1 MDQDL
6 VEESP
11 QKRVRGDPPPPDH
24 PAGNDDQ
31 TNDLDVESD
40 VARQIQNFGTLA
52 GIEVNLT
59 NILLERNAVPGLF
72 KSHFHYHESCALV
85 GCTLPR
91 EKTFAD
97 NKRYCCRGHKK
108 LSSKWSEKKAAFHV
122 YGGLNENKVQR
133 DELCCTTVKLKAD
146 GIDVGIPTLE
156 TSSVFT
162 KPPWENE
169 DLFPTALRDHE
180 GSRDY
185 LFFATPPPFYITFGY
200 DKALPIKWKPN
211 PRLKRQ
217 INGQEVAITGLTINV
232 PLDAEGQK
240 RYAWKLYLY
249 QYRDLSLYCL
259 SLVVQGA
266 LRLKLPPK
274 TPKQKRPKPDED
286 PNGGEE
292 KGKEIREVSTHVIP
306 NSNTGKTKPPTT
318 RRQGRGK
325 DIVASGNTM
334 SKCCSVFDD
343 FGLEKVRQVY
353 FADVCGSTLDSH
365 HGFVAE
371 CGPSRDVDLGEPLSL
386 TLLMFSGHHS
396 LENTRVNSPMESAG
410 FHVDDSEV
418 TLNVSLG
425 KQSVGG
431 ELYFQG
437 ASYNNIGKRYDAKSE
452 VAVFAPS
459 RSSPYVTITLKTM
472 FEPLYRELYTFDP
485 TFFFTPSFLK
495 AINGDT
501 VESFGSVV
509 SVSSPGIF
517 VSEMLQPKFY
527 EMMLSKVD
535 KFGEW
540 VNVAKIQITKP
551 NTMRKYGTLL
561 DNFGLDSMLENI
573 MEVFPEVCGLKSDS
587 QNGFVVEYGTDR
599 DIDLGFHV
607 DDSEL
612 TSNVSLSKHFE
623 GEELYFRGTRCKK
636 HDVNTDTKPEEM
648 FGDSHTPDQAV
659 LRHGDRATT
668 SGHGV
673 DMILWSR
680 RDAIISEGI
689 LKLMRSKL
697 LRKEIK
703 AKPDSCCQKK

>member
-6 VEESP
+6 VEEPP
-11 QKRVRGDPPPPDH
+11 QKRVRGDPSPPP
-24 PAGNDDQ
+24 PSNLLDQ
-31 TNDLDVESD
+31 SM
-40 VARQIQNFGTLA
+40 AR
-52 GIEVNLT
+52 
-59 NILLERNAVPGLF
+59 
-72 KSHFHYHESCALV
+72 S
-85 GCTLPR
+85 
-91 EKTFAD
+91 
-97 NKRYCCRGHKK
+97 
-108 LSSKWSEKKAAFHV
+108 
-122 YGGLNENKVQR
+122 
-133 DELCCTTVKLKAD
+133 
-146 GIDVGIPTLE
+146 
-156 TSSVFT
+156 
-162 KPPWENE
+162 
-169 DLFPTALRDHE
+169 FPL
-180 GSRDY
+180 
-185 LFFATPPPFYITFGY
+185 
-200 DKALPIKWKPN
+200 
-211 PRLKRQ
+211 
-217 INGQEVAITGLTINV
+217 
-232 PLDAEGQK
+232 
-240 RYAWKLYLY
+240 
-249 QYRDLSLYCL
+249 L
-259 SLVVQGA
+259 SLVGG
-266 LRLKLPPK
+266 RRSSK

-292 KGKEIREVSTHVIP
+292 KRKEIRQVSTHVIP

-343 FGLEKVRQVY
+343 FGLEKVRQGFHRQGNMIRY
-353 FADVCGSTLDSH
+353 DLLLLWDSH

-386 TLLMFSGHHS
+386 TLLMFSGH
-396 LENTRVNSPMESAG
+396 ENTRVNSPMESAG
-410 FHVDDSEV
+410 FHVDDSQV

-425 KQSVGG
+425 HQWRHS
-431 ELYFQG
+431 
-437 ASYNNIGKRYDAKSE
+437 
-452 VAVFAPS
+452 
-459 RSSPYVTITLKTM
+459 
-472 FEPLYRELYTFDP
+472 
-485 TFFFTPSFLK
+485 
-495 AINGDT
+495 
-501 VESFGSVV
+501 GSVV

-573 MEVFPEVCGLKSDS
+573 MEVFPEVCGSKSDS

-673 DMILWSR
+673 DMILWST
-680 RDAIISEGI
+680 RDAIISQGI

-703 AKPDSCCQKK
+703 AKPDSCCQKKEGEAEA